1 MSPHIYNKRLNAI
14 KVADAINKIEGVP
27 VSQYAKDLSKKWA
40 RGEITGA
47 QMKAAL
53 ISIHK
58 KEEQMLIEVI
68 EQLDNITVS

>member
-1 MSPHIYNKRLNAI
+1 MSPYIYNKRLNAI

-27 VSQYAKDLSKKWA
+27 VSQYAKDLSEKWA

-53 ISIHK
+53 ISVHK
-58 KEEQMLIEVI
+58 KEK
-68 EQLDNITVS
+68 

>member
-1 MSPHIYNKRLNAI
+1 MLPHIYNKRLNAI
-14 KVADAINKIEGVP
+14 KVADAINKIVGVP
-27 VSQYAKDLSKKWA
+27 VSQHAKELSEKWA

-58 KEEQMLIEVI
+58 KEE
-68 EQLDNITVS
+68 

>member
-1 MSPHIYNKRLNAI
+1 MRRKIEEDKEQGVMLMSPQDYNHRLNAI
-14 KVADAINKIEGVP
+14 KVADAINKIESVP
-27 VSQYAKDLSKKWA
+27 VSQYAKELSEKWA

-58 KEEQMLIEVI
+58 KEE
-68 EQLDNITVS
+68 

>member
-27 VSQYAKDLSKKWA
+27 VSQYAKDLSEKWA

-53 ISIHK
+53 ISVHK
-58 KEEQMLIEVI
+58 KEK
-68 EQLDNITVS
+68 

>member
-27 VSQYAKDLSKKWA
+27 VSQYAKDLSEKWA

-47 QMKAAL
+47 QMKSAL
-53 ISIHK
+53 ISVHK
-58 KEEQMLIEVI
+58 KEK
-68 EQLDNITVS
+68 

>member
-27 VSQYAKDLSKKWA
+27 VSQYAKELSEKWA
-40 RGEITGA
+40 KGEVTGA

-53 ISIHK
+53 VSVHK
-58 KEEQMLIEVI
+58 KK
-68 EQLDNITVS
+68 NIC